1 MADDKKELQKVN
13 PIKQLEQQLADAKS
27 VKDVFSIDLIR
38 ERFIKNYESVTG
50 KKDGENRYNQERFAY
65 LEIIADKPEL
75 NKVDKF
81 YHFAAIVKAGTTGL
95 SFRDGKLYVIPTG
108 VGVKVQSSPAGKREQ
123 LEMMPTVKRVPE
135 PVLVMKGDKFVH
147 DKLNGVVKEHYT
159 TEKSETKISLDNI
172 FASYQRILYKDGTI
186 VDTVVYHDDLVKAKD
201 KSKMKSDQGLWQ
213 TWPGE
218 ASKKTST
225 NRAFRLYHKYP
236 DNVVIFGN
244 EHTEDDEPGAD
255 IPYADVTPTV
265 QQPEQTKSEQQPNVE
280 PPFHSNVNESTGE
293 VYPTEEVKPNEAKST
308 RTKRAPII

>member
-1 MADDKKELQKVN
+1 MSEEKKTDLQKVN
-13 PIKQLEQQLADAKS
+13 PIKQLESQLAEARN
-27 VKDVFSIDLIR
+27 VKEVFSIDLVR
-38 ERFIKNYESVTG
+38 ERFIKNYEAVTG

-108 VGVKVQSSPAGKREQ
+108 TGVKVQSSPAGKREQ
-123 LEMMPTVKRVPE
+123 LEMMPTVKRAPE
-135 PVLVMKGDKFVH
+135 PILVMKGDKFVH

-159 TEKSETKISLDNI
+159 TEKSEQKILLENI
-172 FASYQRILYKDGTI
+172 FASYQRIMFNDGTI
-186 VDTVVYHDDLVKAKD
+186 ADTVVYHDDLVKAKS
-201 KSKMKSDQGLWQ
+201 KSKMKSDFGLWE

-236 DNVVIFGN
+236 DNIVVFGN
-244 EHTEDDEPGAD
+244 EITESDDVEQPA
-255 IPYADVTPTV
+255 YAEVMAEKPQQT
-265 QQPEQTKSEQQPNVE
+265 QEQPEPKEE
-280 PPFHSNVNESTGE
+280 FHKNLNEGTGE
-293 VYPTEEVKPNEAKST
+293 LYPTEEVKEQPKATKKT
-308 RTKRAPII
+308 REPLI